1 MTATAGGPQAGA
13 ACGFCGRGPEQV
25 TRLIAGQASW
35 ICADCVR
42 VCSQVLADVES
53 RADSATEP
61 TGPDVPAQTET
72 SAEPRT
78 PTEARTPPEARPSTE
93 AAAGTVAADPVMAA
107 STSAQTLAVAG
118 ERVAARAAFEQLWE
132 QVGPDGDPLHVVSIG
147 HYLADLQEDPAEE
160 LRWDLLALAAAD
172 SLTDSRAQRYHA
184 SLPVRGF
191 YPSLHLNVAAD
202 YHRLNRDAEAR
213 RHVESAA
220 AALADAR
227 LGPDGY
233 GGMIRD
239 GIERLRAELGEKD
252 HD

>member
-25 TRLIAGQASW
+25 TRLIAGQTSW

-42 VCSQVLADVES
+42 VCSQALADVES

-61 TGPDVPAQTET
+61 TAPDVPAQTG
-72 SAEPRT
+72 T
-78 PTEARTPPEARPSTE
+78 PTEAPTPTE
-93 AAAGTVAADPVMAA
+93 AADGTVAADPVMAA
-107 STSAQTLAVAG
+107 IASAQTLAVAG
-118 ERVAARAAFEQLWE
+118 ERVAARAAFQQLWE
-132 QVGPDGDPLHVVSIG
+132 QVGPEGDPLHVVSIG

-184 SLPVRGF
+184 SLQVSGF

-233 GGMIRD
+233 GSMIRD